1 MDKTFYNKYINGP
14 RWAAKREAW
23 FNAFGKFCRAC
34 GTTYGPIQ
42 LHHMTYDRLGRE
54 RMSDLI
60 ALCSKCHR
68 EVEALY
74 RRSGRGDRMAITL
87 RYVRTRRKNRTQW
100 KRRTS

>member
-1 MDKTFYNKYINGP
+1 MDKTFYNSYIKGP

-34 GTTYGPIQ
+34 GTMYGPIQ

-60 ALCSKCHR
+60 ALCSKCHK
-68 EVEALY
+68 EVETLY
-74 RRSGRGDRMAITL
+74 RRAGRGDRMAITL
-87 RYVRTRRKNRTQW
+87 AFVKARRKHKWNGRT
-100 KRRTS
+100 T